1 MRPAT
6 TPTTEDKAPEPRS
19 YPKKL
24 FYRIQEVSKITG
36 LKPYVLRYWET
47 QFPSLAPEKDK
58 SDQRRYRQPDIEL
71 ILRIQDLLHRQKY
84 TIAGARQLIQ
94 SERAGGRL
102 AAARPAPQ
110 PPVAPQPQ
118 ATRQTQ
124 LRQIRAELCDILKQ
138 LNA

>member
-1 MRPAT
+1 MRPAI
-6 TPTTEDKAPEPRS
+6 TPSTEEKNPEPRSS

-47 QFPSLAPEKDK
+47 QFPALAPEKDK

-94 SERAGGRL
+94 SERGHG
-102 AAARPAPQ
+102 ARCAQQPAVTPPQ
-110 PPVAPQPQ
+110 P
-118 ATRQTQ
+118 TRQTQ

>member
-1 MRPAT
+1 MRPVT
-6 TPTTEDKAPEPRS
+6 SSSKEEKKTESRS

-47 QFPSLAPEKDK
+47 QFPTLAPEKDK

-94 SERAGGRL
+94 SERGGRSVVSDGSSQPVAL
-102 AAARPAPQ
+102 PQ
-110 PPVAPQPQ
+110 PP
-118 ATRQTQ
+118 TRQTQ

>member
-6 TPTTEDKAPEPRS
+6 TSPTEDKTPEPRP

-47 QFPSLAPEKDK
+47 QFPSLTPEKDK

-71 ILRIQDLLHRQKY
+71 VLRIQDLLHRQKY

-94 SERAGGRL
+94 SERSGGGRMT
-102 AAARPAPQ
+102 RPAPQ
-110 PPVAPQPQ
+110 PAAPQPQ

>member
-6 TPTTEDKAPEPRS
+6 TPSTEETSPESRS

-47 QFPSLAPEKDK
+47 QFPALAPEKDK

-94 SERAGGRL
+94 TERGGRSS
-102 AAARPAPQ
+102 ARPAPQ
-110 PPVAPQPQ
+110 PASSPQPQ

>member
-6 TPTTEDKAPEPRS
+6 TPSTEEKTPESRS

-47 QFPSLAPEKDK
+47 QFPALTPEKDK

-84 TIAGARQLIQ
+84 TIAGARQLIE
-94 SERAGGRL
+94 SERGRGSRC
-102 AAARPAPQ
+102 AQQPVVTQPQ
-110 PPVAPQPQ
+110 P
-118 ATRQTQ
+118 TRQTQ